1 MDTGGVANRVFI
13 LKSLIASGSARNL
26 ALFRLTFEPPAIKI
40 KQAQFKIDDLVAVA
54 VRGKAIIQG
63 QMAADVT
70 YVDENG
76 HTRVLSREKPVEAMV
91 QLPGVTP
98 ESDIIPSGKVD
109 ESIVELVS
117 PAEGMAKV
125 VYNLLALATKDVIVG
140 RDALCPRQVI
150 LLGHG
155 FVSEEEEYITQDGF
169 RPTLGRDVSAKSTF
183 TYFVRNVGSTNSAE
197 VQMEIS
203 PDALVWQPGGK
214 IHNLPPLSNA
224 TLTPLV
230 FLRYARLRF
239 RSAEADKP
247 TVIHIWFQAQ
257 G

>member
-1 MDTGGVANRVFI
+1 MDTSGVADQAFI
-13 LKSLIASGSARNL
+13 LKSLVAKGSARNL
-26 ALFRLTFEPPAIKI
+26 ALFRLDLEPPATKI
-40 KQAQFKIDDLVAVA
+40 KQAQFGINELKAIA

-63 QMAADVT
+63 RMAADVT

-98 ESDIIPSGKVD
+98 ESDIIPSGKVE

-125 VYNLLALATKDVIVG
+125 AYNLLALATKDAIVS

-169 RPTLGRDVSAKSTF
+169 RPTLARDVSTVSTF
-183 TYFVRNVGSTNSAE
+183 TFFVRNVGLINSAQA
-197 VQMEIS
+197 QMEIS
-203 PDALVWQPGGK
+203 PDGVVWQPQGK
-214 IHNLPPLSNA
+214 IHGLPPLTNA
-224 TLTPLV
+224 TLTPLF
-230 FLRYARLRF
+230 FLRYVRLQF
-239 RSAEADKP
+239 RSAEPGKP
-247 TVIHIWFQAQ
+247 TIIHIWFQAQ